1 MTVSAVFIAQQNAY
15 FHYEF
20 EELDID
26 GDFPEELS
34 VSLRGMMFRHD
45 IQYANVIHYIYYS
58 DVLTGEE
65 LEKLKTDFMRY
76 CPED

>member
-1 MTVSAVFIAQQNAY
+1 MTVSAAFIAQLNAY

-26 GDFPEELS
+26 GDFPEEFS
-34 VSLRGMMFRHD
+34 ISLRGIMFRHD
-45 IQYANVIHYIYYS
+45 IQYSQVTHYIYYS

-65 LEKLKTDFMRY
+65 LEKLKTDFERY
-76 CPED
+76 CPEE